1 MIGRVVG
8 PSVSGHRVDA
18 HAGGWCFGEGEAA
31 VACGAAGVGDEDGKA
46 SVAAFLEG
54 AAVCFGKGQ
63 VRSGDE
69 GLVATVGGAD
79 RVAGSD
85 AVGVNRVR
93 CEAS

>member
-1 MIGRVVG
+1 MVARVVS

-18 HAGGWCFGEGEAA
+18 HSGGWGFGEGDAA

-46 SVAAFLEG
+46 SVASFLE
-54 AAVCFGKGQ
+54 AAVVCFGKGQ